1 MRSTVLKIII
11 LKMKS
16 IRKTKDFKDVVAQIL
31 LLRYGPARRPIGNY
45 RVCTYSAIAKI
56 TSLSASTVR
65 RIIQEQQ

>member
-1 MRSTVLKIII
+1 
-11 LKMKS
+11 
-16 IRKTKDFKDVVAQIL
+16 VAQIL

-56 TSLSASTVR
+56 TSLSASSVR